1 MEISQ
6 SIFCIFFFFFA
17 LWKRLRCRTISKSD
31 IYGEECL
38 IEAEPTCNPMIG
50 LHMSRK
56 QCQCPFTSFN
66 FGDFAFENVT
76 SFECQIRIVDDKI
89 KKAKR

>member
-1 MEISQ
+1 
-6 SIFCIFFFFFA
+6 
-17 LWKRLRCRTISKSD
+17 
-31 IYGEECL
+31 
-38 IEAEPTCNPMIG
+38 MIG

-89 KKAKR
+89 KKAKREDNKRSPTQELTNKLKASQKTV